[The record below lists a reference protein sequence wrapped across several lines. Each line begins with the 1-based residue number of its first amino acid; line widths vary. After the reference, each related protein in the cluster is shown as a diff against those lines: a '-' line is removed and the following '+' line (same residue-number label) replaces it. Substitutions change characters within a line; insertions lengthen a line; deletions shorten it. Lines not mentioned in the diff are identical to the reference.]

1 MAIKADL
8 VAAVKDKD
16 LAKLK
21 SSTEK
26 AAEKNMTGT
35 QEYSTAVKLK
45 EVIEEEEGIISEL
58 QKAVDSKNLD
68 SINESIGKAQ
78 NHTTASK
85 RPELVA
91 TLPRETRSW
100 KLRVPRRERGKK
112 HWRRRLQPT
121 WPPRMKRLVASYAK
135 P

>member
-1 MAIKADL
+1 
-8 VAAVKDKD
+8 
-16 LAKLK
+16 
-21 SSTEK
+21 
-26 AAEKNMTGT
+26 MTGT

-91 TLPRETRSW
+91 ALA
-100 KLRVPRRERGKK
+100 ERDKIVEAQGAEERARQK
-112 HWRRRLQPT
+112 HWRRGLQPT